1 MSLLRGAFTVGG
13 WTLVSRVLGF
23 ARDMVIA
30 RAIGTGWVADAWAV
44 AFRFPNLF
52 RRLFGEGALNSAFV
66 PMYAKRLEA
75 EGKAPADRLA
85 EEIQSVILPILMAFS
100 AVAMLTMPWIMQVYA
115 PGFVGDPA
123 KMALASDMTIIAF
136 PYLLFMS
143 LVALYSGVLN
153 THGRYAAAAAVQSI
167 LNIVLLV
174 AALISQAI
182 FQPVPGDPLWGMTLA
197 YGCAVAGALQFLFLV
212 WMLARA
218 GIHLRLRLPRL
229 SPDAKR
235 IFVLMVPGIIAGG
248 VSQISIF
255 VATIVATLQDGA
267 PAILYFADRIYQFP
281 LSIVGTAMGI
291 VLLPTLARHIR
302 GGREDLALYWQNR
315 GVELAML
322 LTLPAAVALLVISVP
337 ISIALFEGGAFDRA
351 SSEAVGHVLV
361 AFGVG
366 LPAFILVK
374 VLQPAFFAREDTATP
389 MRFAVVTL
397 IIDVALAVGLFFAL
411 GRDVIGI
418 AIATA
423 AAAWINVVLLVW
435 ASHARGHFQMDAR
448 TLDRIW
454 RIALA
459 SLVMGAALFGLM
471 QVVGGWLDE
480 GTAKKFAALG
490 VLCFGGLIVYAVT
503 VIALKGTTLAELK
516 EQFRR
521 ERAVKAETPSSSA

>member
-13 WTLVSRVLGF
+13 WTMVSRVLGF

-66 PMYAKRLEA
+66 PMYAKRLEGD
-75 EGKAPADRLA
+75 GKPAADRLA
-85 EEIQSVILPILMAFS
+85 EEIQSVILPVLMVFS
-100 AVAMLTMPWIMQVYA
+100 AAAMFAMPWIMRFYA
-115 PGFVGDPA
+115 PGFVDEPA
-123 KMALASDMTIIAF
+123 KLALASDMTTIAF

-143 LVALYSGVLN
+143 MVALYSGVLN
-153 THGRYAAAAAVQSI
+153 THGRYAAAAASQSI

-174 AALISQAI
+174 GALIAQAVYR
-182 FQPVPGDPLWGMTLA
+182 PAPGDPIWGMALA
-197 YGCAVAGALQFLFLV
+197 WSCVVAGALQFLYLI
-212 WMLARA
+212 WMLARG
-218 GIHLRLRLPRL
+218 GIRLHLRPPRL
-229 SPDAKR
+229 SGDAKR
-235 IFVLMVPGIIAGG
+235 MFRLMVPGIIAGG

-255 VATIVATLQDGA
+255 VATVVATLQDGA

-281 LSIVGTAMGI
+281 LGIVGTAMGV

-322 LTLPAAVALLVISVP
+322 LTLPAAMALLVIAVP

-351 SSEAVGHVLV
+351 SSEGVGRVLV
-361 AFGVG
+361 AFGAG

-389 MRFAVVTL
+389 MRFAVATL
-397 IIDVALAVGLFFAL
+397 AVDVALAVGLFFAL
-411 GRDVIGI
+411 GRDVMGI
-418 AIATA
+418 AIGTAT
-423 AAAWINVVLLVW
+423 AAWINVALLVW
-435 ASHARGHFQMDAR
+435 ASRARGHFALDAR
-448 TLDRIW
+448 ARDRVW

-459 SLVMGAALFGLM
+459 SLVMGAALWGLM
-471 QVVGGWLDE
+471 QVVGPWFDQG
-480 GTAKKFAALG
+480 AARKFAALG
-490 VLCFGGLIVYAVT
+490 ALCFGGLAVYAVA
-503 VIALKGTTLAELK
+503 VVALKGTTLAELK
-516 EQFRR
+516 DQFRR
-521 ERAVKAETPSSSA
+521 DRAVPPAA